1 MDLGV
6 RELLIIVGV
15 LLATAVLLDGFRRM
29 RREREDTLRM
39 KSKRRDADDDLVN
52 HELPNGPARVVAV
65 REHISLHERRADS
78 IAPVQEKPVPETPEA
93 VKQSKTVDEVAES
106 VAREAEKVDHSIL
119 FTDPAEEF
127 ARRSTDKPKVKE
139 TRVVETGISEPR
151 PNQEIE
157 PEIPADQELS
167 AARTVSRPAEKTP
180 VSPKTAEPVS
190 QAKAPVKDTHSKE
203 THSKEGSQKK
213 PAFQELFVLNVVA
226 EDGKPYR
233 GADLLQVL
241 LGCDLRYGRMKI
253 FHRHEQANGA
263 GAEQFS
269 VANLVEPGNFEL
281 DGIENFSTPG
291 VVFFMELPGPE
302 NTLKAFEAMLETANC
317 LVSNLGGEMRDQSHS
332 VATKQTLE
340 HYKQRIRDFERRQ
353 MTLV

>member
-29 RREREDTLRM
+29 RREREGTLRI
-39 KSKRRDADDDLVN
+39 SAKRRDDDDELIN
-52 HELPNGPARVVAV
+52 PELPSGSARVVAV
-65 REHISLHERRADS
+65 REQPSLHLRRADS
-78 IAPVQEKPVPETPEA
+78 AAPPVPKPADNIEEASET
-93 VKQSKTVDEVAES
+93 
-106 VAREAEKVDHSIL
+106 EAEVVSRAEPVSDSQKQEQPLQGNVEHDIL
-119 FTDPAEEF
+119 FTDPAEQLSPKSVV
-127 ARRSTDKPKVKE
+127 ADKPAEALPSGVAASEKPRQKAQSEVSSARGIEQRMTEAVK
-139 TRVVETGISEPR
+139 TKSSSS
-151 PNQEIE
+151 NKKDAS
-157 PEIPADQELS
+157 PA
-167 AARTVSRPAEKTP
+167 PA
-180 VSPKTAEPVS
+180 
-190 QAKAPVKDTHSKE
+190 
-203 THSKEGSQKK
+203 
-213 PAFQELFVLNVVA
+213 AFQELLVLNAVA
-226 EDGKPYR
+226 DEGKPYK

-253 FHRHEQANGA
+253 FHRHEHANGA

-281 DGIENFSTPG
+281 DGIEDFATPG
-291 VVFFMELPGPE
+291 VVFFLELPGPE
-302 NTLKAFEAMLETANC
+302 NSLKAFEAMLETAHC
-317 LVSNLGGEMRDQSHS
+317 LVTNLGGELRDQSHS